1 MHLEYFEP
9 AENNFK
15 KLYCIKYSY
24 LCMTTHVDLSSDRLN
39 DLCIDQMLKCAIDFV
54 SRRIFRSFT
63 RIQIVNDMP

>member
-24 LCMTTHVDLSSDRLN
+24 LCMTTHVDLSSDRFN
-39 DLCIDQMLKCAIDFV
+39 DLCIDQVLECAIDFV
-54 SRRIFRSFT
+54 C
-63 RIQIVNDMP
+63 